1 MRLHLKG
8 DLSEVQ
14 EGARLL
20 SQDLGIELTAGDGFP
35 LELTRRKGGIE
46 VYLHEEKAE
55 IHFEKACHF
64 YRGLML
70 LVSALR
76 HGDGSPAKIH
86 EMPRI
91 NRVGASLDVSR
102 NAVPTVESLKCFLRK
117 MALMGMD
124 LLMLYLE
131 DIYYLEGYERF
142 GYFRGRYQDGE
153 LKAIDDYAEKLGI
166 EVMPYIQTLSHMK
179 QVLKWDDMAEL
190 RDTDEIIL
198 ARGEKTYQFL
208 DHMIQTV
215 SSFFRSKRINLGMDE
230 AHELGL
236 GRYLTRWGYRDRK
249 EILQDHLDRVLEITD
264 KYGLRPM
271 IASDMLFHNSGGAAD
286 HYEMGS
292 ERQCALDLPEKIDL
306 MYWDYYHTDVDEIR
320 EFIRR
325 HKAWGK
331 LPLYLGTIRTWESFS
346 TGYCQSF
353 ENTEAALAACAR
365 EGVQEAV
372 ISIWFN
378 DGAENNLFSALPG
391 MAHFAQQV
399 YNAAASEEAL
409 SRYFLVQS
417 GADYGSFLLL
427 GGLDGLTGREGEV
440 LRGNPSKYLLWQDVM
455 LGLFDAHLGEID
467 TAGHYL
473 GLQAQMEAAKSGM
486 GPFEP
491 LMELGSQLSRVLSVK
506 ATLGLEIKRAYDT
519 GDRSRLEQLASQVL
533 PALGRDI
540 EALRMVHRRLW
551 MSTLKPFGW
560 EVLDTRYGGLKARLE
575 SAGQRLTDYLAGQVT
590 ELPELEEER
599 EPFVL
604 DSHSLPLVLCYDQI
618 ISSGHQNGPVR

>member
-20 SQDLGIELTAGDGFP
+20 SKDLDIDLGGDGFP
-35 LELTRRKGGIE
+35 VELTRRNGGIE
-46 VYLHEEKAE
+46 VCLHEEKAE
-55 IHFEKACHF
+55 IHFEKPCHF

-70 LVSALR
+70 LVTALR
-76 HGDGSPAKIH
+76 HGRGESAQIS
-86 EMPRI
+86 EIPRI

-124 LLMLYLE
+124 LLMLYME
-131 DIYYLEGYERF
+131 DTYFLEGYDKF
-142 GYFRGRYQDGE
+142 GYFRGRYSAGE
-153 LKAIDDYAEKLGI
+153 LKTVDDYAGALGI
-166 EVMPYIQTLSHMK
+166 EVMPYIQTLSHMG
-179 QVLKWDDMAEL
+179 QILKWDNMADM

-236 GRYLTRWGYRDRK
+236 GRYLTLWGYRDRK
-249 EILQDHLDRVLEITD
+249 EILQEHLDRVLEITD

-271 IASDMLFHNSGGAAD
+271 IASDMLFHNTGGAAD
-286 HYEMGS
+286 HYEMGGNT
-292 ERQCALDLPEKIDL
+292 ECALDLPENIDL
-306 MYWDYYHTDVDEIR
+306 MYWDYYHTDVNEIR

-331 LPLYLGTIRTWESFS
+331 LPLYLGTVRTWESFS
-346 TGYCQSF
+346 TGYQQSF
-353 ENTEAALAACAR
+353 ENTKAALDACAQ
-365 EGVQEAV
+365 EGVEEAV

-391 MAHFAQQV
+391 LAYFAQQV
-399 YNAAASEEAL
+399 YDASASEAVL
-409 SRYFLVQS
+409 SRNFLVQS
-417 GADYGSFLLL
+417 GADYDSFLLPAE
-427 GGLDGLTGREGEV
+427 LDRIVGHNGRV

-455 LGLFDAHLGEID
+455 MGLFDYHIRGID
-467 TAGHYL
+467 ADGHYL
-473 GLQAQMEAAKSGM
+473 SLHAKMEAAKSRM

-491 LMELGSQLSRVLSVK
+491 LMEVMSRLSRVLAVK
-506 ATLGLEIKRAYDT
+506 STLGLEIKGAYGA
-519 GDRSRLEQLASQVL
+519 GDRERLKQLASDVL
-533 PALGRDI
+533 PELGRDI
-540 EALRMVHRRLW
+540 EGLRIAHRNLW
-551 MSTLKPFGW
+551 MRTLKPFGW
-560 EVLDTRYGGLKARLE
+560 EVLDTRYGGLQARLE
-575 SAGQRLTDYLAGQVT
+575 SAGQRLSDFIAGQVVA
-590 ELPELEEER
+590 LPELEEQR
-599 EPFVL
+599 EPFQCG
-604 DSHSLPLVLCYDQI
+604 SQSLPVVLCYDQI